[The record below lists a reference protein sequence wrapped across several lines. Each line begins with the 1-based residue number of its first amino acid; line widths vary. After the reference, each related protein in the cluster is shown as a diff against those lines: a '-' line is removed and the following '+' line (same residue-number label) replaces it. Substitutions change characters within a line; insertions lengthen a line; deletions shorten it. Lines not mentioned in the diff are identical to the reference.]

1 MDTCARCDRPR
12 GHDGSCLDYDEID
25 KMFKHLDYSNPF
37 HVEVEGW
44 FVGVLKELVT
54 EARRLTAKVER
65 SAPYEEALNTIAQQM
80 CLCEPL
86 NDTTLQDE
94 DEEECPS
101 CFANRTLD
109 GLKKGEV

>member
-1 MDTCARCDRPR
+1 
-12 GHDGSCLDYDEID
+12 
-25 KMFKHLDYSNPF
+25 
-37 HVEVEGW
+37 
-44 FVGVLKELVT
+44 
-54 EARRLTAKVER
+54 
-65 SAPYEEALNTIAQQM
+65 M